1 VYCKPSKE
9 KKKEDRCVV
18 VRVVWQS
25 PGHLYVEQKYKEIE
39 GEGGGGER
47 SKDVNKK
54 GKKEDGRGS

>member
-9 KKKEDRCVV
+9 KKRKTDVLW